1 MSLKLE
7 VEKETKQM
15 EKQLQNLKP
24 QTKKVN

>member
-24 QTKKVN
+24 QTKKTN